1 VFGGDASR
9 LTRAARDVDGVEA
22 DVALARG
29 RLIHARYLR
38 ERAAGGSEPTE
49 ELALFERAAS
59 LYEALDDRRGQGEAW
74 FWIGCYRQVVED
86 DGAAAV
92 VALER
97 AVELATEAG
106 DLLTVSY
113 AVRHLGMAEHAAGRL
128 GSARELLERSVE
140 LREQVGFQPG
150 VAPNLIGLAYIA
162 AADGRDGDARM
173 AFITPG
179 RPGRGRCTRR
189 RPPARRWPR

>member
-1 VFGGDASR
+1 M
-9 LTRAARDVDGVEA
+9 
-22 DVALARG
+22 
-29 RLIHARYLR
+29 
-38 ERAAGGSEPTE
+38 
-49 ELALFERAAS
+49 FERTAS

-106 DLLTVSY
+106 DLLTVSC

-140 LREQVGFQPG
+140 LREQVGFQAG
-150 VAPNLIGLAYIA
+150 VAANLIGLAYIA
-162 AADGRDGDARM
+162 AADGHDGDARM
-173 AFITPG
+173 LIERAAAIVEEHAPG
-179 RPGRGRCTRR
+179 LAGQIPE
-189 RPPARRWPR
+189 ARSELAR